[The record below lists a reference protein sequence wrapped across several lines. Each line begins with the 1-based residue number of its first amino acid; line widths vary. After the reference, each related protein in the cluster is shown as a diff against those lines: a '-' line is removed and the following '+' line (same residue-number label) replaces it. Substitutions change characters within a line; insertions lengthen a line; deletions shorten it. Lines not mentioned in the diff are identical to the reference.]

1 MLTGTW
7 RATWKSH
14 LVYHL
19 EKSLGVRTVA
29 GHGRIQ
35 VARQVAFDFHL
46 ASLQVTRQV
55 AFDFHLAL
63 PQVVWEMSWR
73 LLQVVS
79 FSRTTTSL
87 IVVIHF

>member
-1 MLTGTW
+1 MLSGTW

-46 ASLQVTRQV
+46 ASLQGEDQV
-55 AFDFHLAL
+55 
-63 PQVVWEMSWR
+63 QEISSWCTPSEHIFCLFFEN
-73 LLQVVS
+73 LL
-79 FSRTTTSL
+79 
-87 IVVIHF
+87 